1 MQSSAP
7 PPATIAAALEQR
19 VFGQKTAVRET
30 AIAVAKHL
38 ADLHAGNLLLI
49 GSSGTGKTTLLRA
62 VEAFL
67 AADAEL
73 AGRATLIRIHANLLS
88 EEAGGGRGGEAV
100 LTRLLERARDQLG
113 AEAPLDELLGRAR
126 HGIVFID
133 EIDKIRARIDGRAH
147 LPGIRAQEALL
158 TLIENESI
166 PLALPERW
174 GGASVTVDASQL
186 LFVGAGAFETLYDAV
201 YDRVTVG
208 RDRGAL
214 QEVTVVD
221 GERLRREERFSLRD
235 WLRSEDLFEYGMTPQ
250 FLSRFES
257 VVLLQDLDEERLLRI
272 LLEGPESPLR
282 RAEAYFASQGVRLA
296 LSPAAAQ
303 RIAAEAAAQPRLGAR
318 AVAEVFRRVIRDHEF
333 EPATAATDG
342 VVVIDLPEVET
353 ALSAGG
359 GI

>member
-1 MQSSAP
+1 MPGSAP
-7 PPATIAAALEQR
+7 PPAEIATALERR
-19 VFGQKTAVRET
+19 VFGQTRAVRET

-38 ADLHAGNLLLI
+38 ADLRAGNLLLI
-49 GSSGTGKTTLLRA
+49 GSSGSGKTTLLRA
-62 VEAFL
+62 VEEFL
-67 AADAEL
+67 AGDPEL

-88 EEAGGGRGGEAV
+88 EEAAGGRGGEAV
-100 LTRLLERARDQLG
+100 LTRLLSRARDQLG
-113 AEAPLDELLGRAR
+113 AETPIEELLGRAR
-126 HGIVFID
+126 RGIVFID
-133 EIDKIRARIDGRAH
+133 EIDKIRAKIDGRAH

-174 GGASVTVDASQL
+174 GGGSVTVDASQL

-214 QEVTVVD
+214 QEVTVVE
-221 GERLRREERFSLRD
+221 GERVHREERFSLRD
-235 WLRSEDLFEYGMTPQ
+235 WLRSQDLFDYGMTPQ

-257 VVLLQDLDEERLLRI
+257 VVLLEDLDEERLLKI
-272 LLEGPESPLR
+272 LLEGSDSPLR
-282 RAEAYFASQGVRLA
+282 RAEAYFASQGVQLA
-296 LSPAAAQ
+296 LSPPAAR

-333 EPATAATDG
+333 EPTAAATDG
-342 VVVIDLPEVET
+342 IVVIDLPEVEA
-353 ALSAGG
+353 ALTPGG
-359 GI
+359 VP

>member
-1 MQSSAP
+1 MSNSTP
-7 PPATIAAALEQR
+7 PPTAIAAALEKK
-19 VFGQKTAVRET
+19 VFGQTVAVRET

-38 ADLHAGNLLLI
+38 ADLRAGNLLLI

-67 AADAEL
+67 AADDEL
-73 AGRATLIRIHANLLS
+73 AGRATLIRVHANLLS
-88 EEAGGGRGGEAV
+88 EEAAGGRGGEAV

-113 AEAPLDELLGRAR
+113 DEASIDQLLARAR

-133 EIDKIRARIDGRAH
+133 EIDKIRAKIDGRAH
-147 LPGIRAQEALL
+147 LPGIRGQEALL

-174 GGASVTVDASQL
+174 GGGSVTVDASKL

-208 RDRGAL
+208 SDRGAL

-221 GERLRREERFSLRD
+221 GGQLRREERFSLRD

-257 VVLLQDLDEERLLRI
+257 VVLLQDLDQERLLRI
-272 LLEGPESPLR
+272 LLEGSESPLR

-296 LSPAAAQ
+296 LSPAAAH

-333 EPATAATDG
+333 EPAAGATDG
-342 VVVIDLPEVET
+342 VVVIDLPEVEA
-353 ALSAGG
+353 ALTPGG
-359 GI
+359 DS

>member
-1 MQSSAP
+1 MSSSTP
-7 PPATIAAALEQR
+7 TPSEIAAALERR
-19 VFGQKTAVRET
+19 VFGQARAVRET
-30 AIAVAKHL
+30 AIALAKHL
-38 ADLHAGNLLLI
+38 ADLEAGNLLLI

-67 AADAEL
+67 AADPEL
-73 AGRATLIRIHANLLS
+73 AGRATLIRLHANLLS
-88 EEAGGGRGGEAV
+88 EEAAAGRGGEAV

-113 AEAPLDELLGRAR
+113 AEAAIDDLLGRVCR
-126 HGIVFID
+126 GIVFID
-133 EIDKIRARIDGRAH
+133 EIDKIRAKIDGRAH

-158 TLIENESI
+158 TLIENERI

-174 GGASVTVDASQL
+174 GGGSVTVDASKL

-214 QEVTVVD
+214 KEITVVD

-235 WLRSEDLFEYGMTPQ
+235 WLRSEDLFDYGMTPQ

-257 VVLLQDLDEERLLRI
+257 VVLLEELGEERLRKI
-272 LLEGPESPLR
+272 LLEGPDSPLR
-282 RAEAYFASQGVRLA
+282 RAEAYFVSQGVELA
-296 LSPAAAQ
+296 LSPAAAR

-333 EPATAATDG
+333 EPAASARDG
-342 VVVIDLPEVET
+342 VVVIDLSEVEA
-353 ALSAGG
+353 ALAPGG
-359 GI
+359 DA

>member
-1 MQSSAP
+1 MPGSAP
-7 PPATIAAALEQR
+7 PPAQIAAALERR
-19 VFGQKTAVRET
+19 VFGQTRAVRET

-38 ADLHAGNLLLI
+38 ADLEAGNLLLI

-67 AADAEL
+67 AADPAL
-73 AGRATLIRIHANLLS
+73 ADRATLIRIHANLLS
-88 EEAGGGRGGEAV
+88 EEAAGGRGGEAV
-100 LTRLLERARDQLG
+100 LTRLLERAHDQLG
-113 AEAPLDELLGRAR
+113 ERATIDELLARAR

-133 EIDKIRARIDGRAH
+133 EIDKIRAKIDGRAH

-174 GGASVTVDASQL
+174 GGGSVSVDASRL

-208 RDRGAL
+208 SDRGAL
-214 QEVTVVD
+214 KEVTVVE
-221 GERLRREERFSLRD
+221 GERLRREERFVLRD
-235 WLRSEDLFEYGMTPQ
+235 WLRSEDLFDYGMTPQ

-257 VVLLQDLDEERLLRI
+257 VVLLHDLAEEQLLKI
-272 LLEGPESPLR
+272 LLEGSESPLR
-282 RAEAYFASQGVRLA
+282 RAQAYFASQGVELA
-296 LSPAAAQ
+296 LSPAAAR

-333 EPATAATDG
+333 EPASQAHDG
-342 VVVIDLPEVET
+342 VVVIDQPEVEA
-353 ALSAGG
+353 ALVPGG
-359 GI
+359 DS

>member
-1 MQSSAP
+1 MPDLPAP
-7 PPATIAAALEQR
+7 AEIAAALERR
-19 VFGQKTAVRET
+19 VFGQSMAVRET
-30 AIAVAKHL
+30 AISLAKHL
-38 ADLHAGNLLLI
+38 GDLRAGNLLLI

-62 VEAFL
+62 VEEYL
-67 AADAEL
+67 AGDPAL

-88 EEAGGGRGGEAV
+88 EEAAGGRGGEAV
-100 LTRLLERARDQLG
+100 LTRLIERARDQLG
-113 AEAPLDELLGRAR
+113 AAAPIEDLLARAR

-174 GGASVTVDASQL
+174 GGGSVTVDASQL

-221 GERLRREERFSLRD
+221 GERLRREERFTLRD
-235 WLRSEDLFEYGMTPQ
+235 WLRSEDLFDYGMTPQ

-257 VVLLQDLDEERLLRI
+257 VVLLQDLDEDRLLQI
-272 LLEGPESPLR
+272 LLEGAESPLR
-282 RAEAYFASQGVRLA
+282 RAEAYFASQGVELA
-296 LSPAAAQ
+296 LSPAAAR
-303 RIAAEAAAQPRLGAR
+303 RIAAEAAGQPRLGAR
-318 AVAEVFRRVIRDHEF
+318 AVSEVFRRVIRDHEF
-333 EPATAATDG
+333 EPAKEAAGG
-342 VVVIDLPEVET
+342 VVMIDLPEVEA
-353 ALSAGG
+353 ALKPGG
-359 GI
+359 GG